1 MKTYYEVNLQWILKC
16 VLFIMKCEYISSRNV
31 KHYTAGPKSGN
42 IIDFQDQAAT
52 LITCLFA
59 HCKVKTETHA
69 DHTQH

>member
-1 MKTYYEVNLQWILKC
+1 
-16 VLFIMKCEYISSRNV
+16 MKCEYISSRNV